1 MNLVKRL
8 FDFIVSLFAVILL
21 SPIMLIVGVL
31 IKKEDKGSVIFKQK
45 RGGYKQRHFNIYKF
59 RTMVLNAENQG
70 LGYKTEENDPRIT
83 KIGTTLR
90 KYSLDELPQLF
101 NVVKGD
107 MSIVGPRPAL
117 TVQTDVYDNYQKIRL
132 EVKPGITGLAQV
144 NGRNSL
150 SWDERI
156 KWDVEYVKNQ
166 SFLLDMKIIFST
178 ILIIFKK
185 EDIYN

>member
-1 MNLVKRL
+1 MKRL
-8 FDFIVSLFAVILL
+8 FDFVTSLFAIILL
-21 SPIMLIVGVL
+21 SPVMIIVSIL
-31 IKKEDKGSVIFKQK
+31 IKKDDKGPVLFKQK
-45 RGGYKQRHFNIYKF
+45 RGGYKQKHFEIYKF
-59 RTMVLNAENQG
+59 RTMVLNAENIG

-83 KIGTTLR
+83 KVGNTLR

-117 TVQTDVYDNYQKIRL
+117 PVQTDRYNEYQKKRL
-132 EVKPGITGLAQV
+132 DVRPGITGLAQV

-150 SWDERI
+150 TWDERI
-156 KWDVEYVKNQ
+156 KWDVEYSEKR
-166 SFLLDMKIIFST
+166 SFMFDIKILMKTVII
-178 ILIIFKK
+178 LFKK

>member
-1 MNLVKRL
+1 MKRL
-8 FDFIVSLFAVILL
+8 FDFLVSLFAVILL
-21 SPIMLIVGVL
+21 SPIMIIVIVL
-31 IKKEDKGSVIFKQK
+31 IKKEDKGPAIFKQK

-59 RTMVLNAENQG
+59 RTMVLNAENKG
-70 LGYKTEENDPRIT
+70 LGYKIEENDPRIT

-107 MSIVGPRPAL
+107 MSLVGPRPAL
-117 TVQTDVYDNYQKIRL
+117 TVQTDVYNNYQKKRL

-150 SWDERI
+150 CWDERI
-156 KWDVEYVKNQ
+156 KWDVEYVENQ
-166 SFLLDMKIIFST
+166 SFLLDMRIIFST
-178 ILIIFKK
+178 ILIILKK